1 MTYPPPVQPSA
12 FRHGGICVICRL
24 LGSAVWLREAAF
36 AGGNRF
42 FRKTSELRARNLCG
56 ARFTCRPHDGR
67 TATLITFF
75 VNEGREN
82 VMNDQK
88 GTNGLKNRL
97 KELSKEEM
105 EKVQG
110 GIIIALFLIVARPEG
125 EDPVLSI
132 TRVDPA

>member
-1 MTYPPPVQPSA
+1 
-12 FRHGGICVICRL
+12 
-24 LGSAVWLREAAF
+24 
-36 AGGNRF
+36 
-42 FRKTSELRARNLCG
+42 
-56 ARFTCRPHDGR
+56 
-67 TATLITFF
+67 
-75 VNEGREN
+75 
-82 VMNDQK
+82 MNDQK

-110 GIIIALFLIVARPEG
+110 GIIIALLLIVARPEG